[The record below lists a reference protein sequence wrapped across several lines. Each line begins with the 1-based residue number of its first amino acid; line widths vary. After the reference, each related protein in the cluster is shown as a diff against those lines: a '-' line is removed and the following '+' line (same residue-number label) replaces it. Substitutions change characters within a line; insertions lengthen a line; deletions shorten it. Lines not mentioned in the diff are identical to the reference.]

1 MLVKYQKELKFL
13 KHTKNQLLAK
23 AGDQDQKDR
32 QSFQNWAN
40 ECKKCVD
47 NADQH
52 ETAMEVLIA
61 KIEGADSVGKDT
73 DMYDKLKNEVQAAY
87 NTHEH
92 MFEGIQLSV
101 KRFKKFLN

>member
-1 MLVKYQKELKFL
+1 M

-32 QSFQNWAN
+32 QSFQNWAD

-52 ETAMEVLIA
+52 ETKMEVLIA
-61 KIEGADSVGKDT
+61 KIDNTESVGKDT
-73 DMYDKLKNEVQAAY
+73 EMYEKLKTEVQAAHSTMEY
-87 NTHEH
+87 
-92 MFEGIQLSV
+92 MYEGIQLSL